1 MASDTTVASKSTAA
15 GVGPRKADAPEPA
28 MRGRALTDS
37 ASGQPLLDVR
47 GVTIQYKTQHHLITA
62 TYRVSFKVL
71 QGDRF
76 VVVGPSG
83 CGKSTLLKAV
93 GGYLAPTEGDI
104 RLKGELITKPGPDR
118 LMVFQ
123 EFDQL
128 LPWMTVLENVV
139 FPLKTTG
146 TLQGKA
152 ATERAMHYIEKV
164 KLAEFANSYPHTL
177 SGGMK
182 QRVAIA
188 RGMAMEP
195 DILLMDEP
203 FAALDALTRT
213 RMQDELLLLWDEIR
227 FTVLFVTHSIPEA
240 IKLGSRILLLS
251 PHPGQV
257 KAEINSVPRGQE
269 NSNEAAELGREIHDM
284 LFADQIEEAP
294 HAPNANNPVG

>member
-1 MASDTTVASKSTAA
+1 MTGGPALASKTASDTAEMKS
-15 GVGPRKADAPEPA
+15 PA
-28 MRGRALTDS
+28 TRGRA
-37 ASGQPLLDVR
+37 APENEAGRPLLDVR
-47 GVTIQYKTQHHLITA
+47 GVTMRYKTQAHLITA
-62 TYRVSFKVL
+62 TYRVSFSVR

-93 GGYLAPTEGDI
+93 GGYLMPTEGEI
-104 RLKGELITKPGPDR
+104 RLKGERITKPGPDR
-118 LMVFQ
+118 IMVFQ

-128 LPWMTVLENVV
+128 LPWMTVFQNVA

-146 TLQGKA
+146 TLRGKEA
-152 ATERAMHYIEKV
+152 DARAMHYLEKV
-164 KLAEFANSYPHTL
+164 KLADFAHSYPHTL

-203 FAALDALTRT
+203 FAALDALTRS
-213 RMQDELLLLWDEIR
+213 RMQDELLSLWDEIR

-240 IKLGSRILLLS
+240 IKLGNRILLLS

-257 KAEINSVPRGQE
+257 KAEINSVPRGEE
-269 NSNEAAELGREIHDM
+269 NSNEAAALGREIHDM
-284 LFADQIEEAP
+284 LFADQIEEASD
-294 HAPNANNPVG
+294 VSGG